1 MPMAEVASFRDL
13 FEQICRGEQH
23 AARELLERYERDLRI
38 LARVRL
44 TDPNL
49 RRAIDSMDVCQSVFG
64 VFFARAAAGLIE
76 LETPEQFLRLMA
88 TMIHNKVI
96 DYARRFQSRRRD
108 IRRQLDVHAGDMHLA
123 GHDPTASQVVSG
135 QELLEKFEAELS
147 DEERQLADLR
157 KAGRKWDDIAR
168 VMGSSAD
175 SLRKKLS
182 RAIERVTRQL
192 HADDDEDQK

>member
-1 MPMAEVASFRDL
+1 MPEVASFRDL
-13 FEQICRGEQH
+13 FEQICRGDQQ
-23 AARELLERYERDLRI
+23 AARELLVRYERDLRI

-64 VFFARAAAGLIE
+64 VFFARAAAGLIN

-108 IRRQLDVHAGDMHLA
+108 VRRQLDVDAGDMHLP

-135 QELLEKFEAELS
+135 QELLAKFQAQLT
-147 DEERQLADLR
+147 DEERQLAEMR
-157 KAGRKWDDIAR
+157 KAGCKWEDIAR
-168 VMGSSAD
+168 ELGSSPEA
-175 SLRKKLS
+175 LRKRLS
-182 RAIERVTRQL
+182 RAIDRIMRQL
-192 HADDDEDQK
+192 REE

>member
-108 IRRQLDVHAGDMHLA
+108 VRRQLDVHAGDMHLP
-123 GHDPTASQVVSG
+123 GHDPTASQVISG
-135 QELLEKFEAELS
+135 RELLEKFQAQLS

-157 KAGRKWDDIAR
+157 KAGRKWEDIAR
-168 VMGSSAD
+168 VMGSTPD

-192 HADDDEDQK
+192 HEED

>member
-1 MPMAEVASFRDL
+1 MPEVASFRDL
-13 FEQICRGEQH
+13 FEQICRGDQQ
-23 AARELLERYERDLRI
+23 AAVELLHRYERDLRI

-108 IRRQLDVHAGDMHLA
+108 VRRQLDVNAGDMQLA
-123 GHDPTASQVVSG
+123 GSDPTASQVVSG
-135 QELLEKFEAELS
+135 RELLAKYEAQLTA
-147 DEERQLADLR
+147 EERQLAEMR
-157 KAGRKWDDIAR
+157 KAGRKWEDIAR
-168 VMGSSAD
+168 ELGSTPD
-175 SLRKKLS
+175 SLRKRLS
-182 RAIERVTRQL
+182 RAIERISRDMRG
-192 HADDDEDQK
+192 DDA